1 MVKSSVL
8 QLHKPVS
15 SVRDE
20 GSIPCHDIAWQ
31 KEAVVGIYVLG
42 IWKT

>member
-1 MVKSSVL
+1 MVKSSAL
-8 QLHKPVS
+8 QLHKPV

-20 GSIPCHDIAWQ
+20 GSIPYHDIAWQ